1 MEAPTRDDAVNPS
14 RGSSV
19 FAAFFAAGLAFAVQL
34 FVTIAM
40 VAFLGSIVPRYVR
53 FFEVHD
59 TLLPAATQLLISL
72 SMWNMNYWF
81 LFVLAI
87 IVIDGPIALG
97 VQFLPNRLRWLKV
110 CWFDSY
116 LLLAIV
122 FLFFSSIALC
132 VPIQGMLD
140 QATAP

>member
-1 MEAPTRDDAVNPS
+1 METRTRDDAVNPS

-19 FAAFFAAGLAFAVQL
+19 FAAFFAAGLAFAVHL

-81 LFVLAI
+81 LFVLAF

-97 VQFLPNRLRWLKV
+97 VQFLPNRMRWLKV

-116 LLLAIV
+116 LLAAIV
-122 FLFFSSIALC
+122 FLFYGSVALC
-132 VPIQGMLD
+132 VPIQAMVEANG
-140 QATAP
+140 P

>member
-1 MEAPTRDDAVNPS
+1 METPGRDDAVTPS
-14 RGSSV
+14 RGLSM
-19 FAAFFAAGLAFAVQL
+19 FAAFFAAGVAFAVHL
-34 FVTIAM
+34 FVTMAM

-81 LFVLAI
+81 LFVLAF

-97 VQFLPNRLRWLKV
+97 VQFLPNRMRWLKV

-116 LLLAIV
+116 LLFAIV

-132 VPIQGMLD
+132 VPIQGLLD
-140 QATAP
+140 HAAAP